1 MWRRRHNNS
10 VKEGDITM
18 YDRVKDNAHRLASV
32 LNDYSDNKDVVTAL
46 AHYLNYI
53 PEQLAEDMKD
63 VRRYIKRLET
73 DESEN

>member
-1 MWRRRHNNS
+1 
-10 VKEGDITM
+10 M

-32 LNDYSDNKDVVTAL
+32 LDSYSDDKNVIKAL

-63 VRRYIKRLET
+63 IQQYIKRLE
-73 DESEN
+73 EGVNNG

>member
-1 MWRRRHNNS
+1 
-10 VKEGDITM
+10 M

-32 LNDYSDNKDVVTAL
+32 LDSYSDDKNVIKAL

-63 VRRYIKRLET
+63 IQQYIKRLE
-73 DESEN
+73 EGANNE

>member
-1 MWRRRHNNS
+1 
-10 VKEGDITM
+10 M

-32 LNDYSDNKDVVTAL
+32 LDSYSNDKRTITAL

-63 VRRYIKRLET
+63 IQQYIKRLE
-73 DESEN
+73 EGANNE

>member
-1 MWRRRHNNS
+1 
-10 VKEGDITM
+10 M

-32 LNDYSDNKDVVTAL
+32 LDSYSDDKNVIKTL

-63 VRRYIKRLET
+63 IQQYIKRLE
-73 DESEN
+73 EGVNNG